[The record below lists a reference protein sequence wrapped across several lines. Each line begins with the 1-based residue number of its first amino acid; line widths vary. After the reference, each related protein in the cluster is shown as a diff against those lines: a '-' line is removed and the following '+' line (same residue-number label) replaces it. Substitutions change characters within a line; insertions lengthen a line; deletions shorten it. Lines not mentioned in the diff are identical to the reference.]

1 MRLCDVFS
9 WSSANKMTILPGS
22 MTGTYYVRA
31 VRPAFQDA
39 KKCLPKMSDRAEL
52 RRQVLKL
59 RFWGADGG
67 IQEDGIV
74 VDLNWSWVRAL
85 RDLRIGELR
94 IDDTI
99 GGNNNLRVITW
110 HPQDLTAPS
119 WDPLFGSVP
128 HIWVLS
134 VFQKKRDDFT
144 NANIVNFKARR
155 LTAIERF
162 NRT

>member
-74 VDLNWSWVRAL
+74 VDLNWSWVRAR

-110 HPQDLTAPS
+110 HHMAPARLDGTKLGPIIWECTS
-119 WDPLFGSVP
+119 HLGSFCFP
-128 HIWVLS
+128 
-134 VFQKKRDDFT
+134 KE
-144 NANIVNFKARR
+144 AR
-155 LTAIERF
+155 
-162 NRT
+162 